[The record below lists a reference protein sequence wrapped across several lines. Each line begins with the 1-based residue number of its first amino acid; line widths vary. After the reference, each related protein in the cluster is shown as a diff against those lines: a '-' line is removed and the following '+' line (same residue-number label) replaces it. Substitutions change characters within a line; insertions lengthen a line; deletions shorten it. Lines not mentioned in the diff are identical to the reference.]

1 MIIWG
6 GWYGKVIMVGYV
18 VGNRSQKLHNILNCV
33 FYWELHRNTFWRSC
47 TWYISVIALLECN
60 NKDKGGQSVSQVCA
74 LWLSMKSALKCTKLL
89 NSNMTASLHK
99 QCYSIHCTHS
109 FTFQKRVTPVCVN
122 FTCSTGPVLSITR
135 ILNIEP
141 ALSFAGAFTFC
152 RTKLKVNMNQVHSV
166 RNVCEKC
173 QGNAANHSRVK
184 SCTKLEVTDGRTD
197 S

>member
-1 MIIWG
+1 
-6 GWYGKVIMVGYV
+6 
-18 VGNRSQKLHNILNCV
+18 
-33 FYWELHRNTFWRSC
+33 
-47 TWYISVIALLECN
+47 
-60 NKDKGGQSVSQVCA
+60 
-74 LWLSMKSALKCTKLL
+74 
-89 NSNMTASLHK
+89 MTASLHK

-109 FTFQKRVTPVCVN
+109 FTFQKRATPVCVN

-173 QGNAANHSRVK
+173 QGNAANHSRVE

-197 S
+197 GQLDRQTDRQISQFQYTPLHYVGGGIINQGVDIKYSSGGKGE